1 MPIAIDWST
10 LTIIG
15 RADDDR
21 AAKAVVD
28 EDKLYEAMG
37 FKESEPTPEEG
48 TQEVPIPAMSAE
60 MQVLTQKSTHWNP
73 RANVR
78 RVTES

>member
-1 MPIAIDWST
+1 MLKVCGDTYSFPQQIPSDLPIAIDWST

-37 FKESEPTPEEG
+37 FKESEPTPQEG
-48 TQEVPIPAMSAE
+48 TRGAHTS
-60 MQVLTQKSTHWNP
+60 
-73 RANVR
+73 NVSR
-78 RVTES
+78 DAG

>member
-15 RADDDR
+15 QADDDR

-28 EDKLYEAMG
+28 EDKLYKAMG
-37 FKESEPTPEEG
+37 FKESEPTPQEG
-48 TQEVPIPAMSAE
+48 TQEVPIPAMSVE
-60 MQVLTQKSTHWNP
+60 MQ
-73 RANVR
+73 ANMAEAAVN
-78 RVTES
+78 VDDTVDGTNA